1 MRALR
6 SDGGRDGAAPV
17 RADRL
22 RWGFRDETVQ
32 QTASVRGIKTIV
44 HLLARGRLTFLG
56 HCIHGVICEIRTRFI
71 RRTCGAR
78 ALPSADVNTAQIC
91 ARAYE
96 REREREKN
104 AKRRGFRKVTTTAV
118 AMRRRDSEYDS
129 THAGPFG
136 RPGSDPMHRR
146 CGNIRRRNGG
156 MTEASRASWTRRSR
170 RSTWATLTRGSVPMQ
185 RDGGRPPRRLLRVF
199 GTTTNVRVVRR
210 GQKAAAK

>member
-96 REREREKN
+96 RERERGECQTTWVQKSHDDGSRDAEARLRIRCDSRGAIWTTWIGSN
-104 AKRRGFRKVTTTAV
+104 APKVWEYPPTEW
-118 AMRRRDSEYDS
+118 REDRSE
-129 THAGPFG
+129 
-136 RPGSDPMHRR
+136 
-146 CGNIRRRNGG
+146 
-156 MTEASRASWTRRSR
+156 
-170 RSTWATLTRGSVPMQ
+170 
-185 RDGGRPPRRLLRVF
+185 
-199 GTTTNVRVVRR
+199 
-210 GQKAAAK
+210 

>member
-6 SDGGRDGAAPV
+6 SDGGRDGAVPV

-96 REREREKN
+96 RERERE
-104 AKRRGFRKVTTTAV
+104 RRMPNDVGSEKS
-118 AMRRRDSEYDS
+118 RRRQS
-129 THAGPFG
+129 
-136 RPGSDPMHRR
+136 R
-146 CGNIRRRNGG
+146 CGGETPNTIR
-156 MTEASRASWTRRSR
+156 
-170 RSTWATLTRGSVPMQ
+170 LTRGHLDDLDRIQCTEGVGISA
-185 RDGGRPPRRLLRVF
+185 DGMEG
-199 GTTTNVRVVRR
+199 
-210 GQKAAAK
+210 